1 VSDAIQVAMESVM
14 TGQAQPPAAAKT
26 FADQVKSAVGGDTK
40 VMTAS

>member
-1 VSDAIQVAMESVM
+1 M